1 VEDPPPRRAE
11 KQEPDENLDDRAP
24 GLAHHC
30 GCSLLG
36 LLVVWNLAKDDDQL
50 VVMCSVCNV

>member
-1 VEDPPPRRAE
+1 VDH
-11 KQEPDENLDDRAP
+11 DDRAP
-24 GLAHHC
+24 SLAHHC

-50 VVMCSVCNV
+50 VVICSVCNV